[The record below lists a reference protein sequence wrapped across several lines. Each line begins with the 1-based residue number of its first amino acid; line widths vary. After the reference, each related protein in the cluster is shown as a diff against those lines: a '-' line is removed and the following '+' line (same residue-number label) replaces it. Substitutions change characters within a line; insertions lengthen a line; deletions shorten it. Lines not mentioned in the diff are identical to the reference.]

1 MERYLENGTKYIM
14 HFKSWIIKEER
25 DNLRS
30 WLTPQG
36 LFHPLQGMMH
46 SHDALNF
53 HSRTSEFFREAQD
66 DLLKKGWQRIAT
78 YEKNIMTNNPY
89 FEPNRKQKEEL
100 INLAIEQN
108 MSNVIYDN
116 DKNETIIWDKSDKF

>member
-1 MERYLENGTKYIM
+1 M

-25 DNLRS
+25 ENLRS

-36 LFHPLQGMMH
+36 EFHPLKGMMH

-53 HSRTSEFFREAQD
+53 HSRTSEFFRQAQD
-66 DLLKKGWQRIAT
+66 DLLEKGWQRIAT

-89 FEPNRKQKEEL
+89 LEPNRDQKEAL

-108 MSNVIYDN
+108 MSNITYDN
-116 DKNETIIWDKSDKF
+116 DKNTKIIWDKSDKF